1 MAEAGARTALA
12 PARRSA
18 PGPRTDVGV
27 PVRVITLLAPPL
39 VLVALALA
47 LFPSGGSDDSYI
59 TYGAA
64 RVLARTGE
72 IRSYNGE
79 VLEQSSSLLHTVVL
93 AAGARSTGLSVP
105 LLGHVV
111 APVAGMVAVAAT
123 VALARQVRPASALL
137 AGLLTA
143 TSAYLAFWTFGGL
156 ETTLATAALVVTTLG
171 CARVAAGGA
180 SRAQWLLAGGGIL
193 ATVLVRP
200 ETGLLLT
207 AALGAAAV
215 LAGGARPRSRSSAA
229 DPTGAGTTGATRRL
243 VLLVAGAAAA
253 CAALA
258 LLRWAVF
265 GSPFPNPVAAKSG
278 GLGSSDGASYVAT
291 WWLSRFHLP
300 LLVAAVAGAAVS
312 LVRARTAA
320 GALVC
325 TMLGAVVGFVLLSGG
340 DWMQG
345 GRFLAP
351 AAPFVAVLAA
361 AAVTALPAPRW
372 RRVAGATLLVVQL
385 LAVVDLA
392 ATRSTATPLWA
403 GSTFDVAP
411 AVSERFAWYD
421 LHNRV
426 HRRNAALL
434 VAAEPTFERLVGA
447 GPPVTV
453 SGVQAGFTLYHLF
466 GEHGR
471 GLRFVDRHNL
481 VSDDFGRCDDLLE
494 PSLRGLGRH
503 ITYDVWSRNVERCGV
518 PMPDVVIEYGSIEDH
533 PALVGRYTTV
543 AQVQPATNRAVGR
556 LPGVDVGTEQFVA
569 VRDGLL
575 PST

>member
-1 MAEAGARTALA
+1 
-12 PARRSA
+12 
-18 PGPRTDVGV
+18 
-27 PVRVITLLAPPL
+27 
-39 VLVALALA
+39 
-47 LFPSGGSDDSYI
+47 
-59 TYGAA
+59 
-64 RVLARTGE
+64 
-72 IRSYNGE
+72 
-79 VLEQSSSLLHTVVL
+79 
-93 AAGARSTGLSVP
+93 
-105 LLGHVV
+105 
-111 APVAGMVAVAAT
+111 MVAVAAT

-361 AAVTALPAPRW
+361 AAVTALPCTALAAGRRRHPARRPAPR
-372 RRVAGATLLVVQL
+372 RRGPGGH
-385 LAVVDLA
+385 AVDGDA
-392 ATRSTATPLWA
+392 AL
-403 GSTFDVAP
+403 GGLDVRRGT

>member
-1 MAEAGARTALA
+1 
-12 PARRSA
+12 
-18 PGPRTDVGV
+18 
-27 PVRVITLLAPPL
+27 
-39 VLVALALA
+39 
-47 LFPSGGSDDSYI
+47 
-59 TYGAA
+59 
-64 RVLARTGE
+64 
-72 IRSYNGE
+72 
-79 VLEQSSSLLHTVVL
+79 
-93 AAGARSTGLSVP
+93 
-105 LLGHVV
+105 
-111 APVAGMVAVAAT
+111 
-123 VALARQVRPASALL
+123 
-137 AGLLTA
+137 
-143 TSAYLAFWTFGGL
+143 
-156 ETTLATAALVVTTLG
+156 
-171 CARVAAGGA
+171 
-180 SRAQWLLAGGGIL
+180 
-193 ATVLVRP
+193 
-200 ETGLLLT
+200 
-207 AALGAAAV
+207 
-215 LAGGARPRSRSSAA
+215 
-229 DPTGAGTTGATRRL
+229 
-243 VLLVAGAAAA
+243 
-253 CAALA
+253 
-258 LLRWAVF
+258 
-265 GSPFPNPVAAKSG
+265 
-278 GLGSSDGASYVAT
+278 
-291 WWLSRFHLP
+291 
-300 LLVAAVAGAAVS
+300 
-312 LVRARTAA
+312 
-320 GALVC
+320 
-325 TMLGAVVGFVLLSGG
+325 MLGAVVGFVLLSGG

-372 RRVAGATLLVVQL
+372 RLVAGATLLVVQL